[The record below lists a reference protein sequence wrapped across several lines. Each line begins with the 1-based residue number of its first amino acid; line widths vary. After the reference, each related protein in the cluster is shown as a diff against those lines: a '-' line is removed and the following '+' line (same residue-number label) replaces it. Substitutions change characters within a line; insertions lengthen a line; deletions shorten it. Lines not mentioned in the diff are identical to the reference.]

1 MFILSDQRQT
11 SDAARHSFRRYREYL
26 ERSRQVFPSSALA
39 LATSEWYFQPD
50 DHRCPHDAWLEEAV
64 FSEPATGDR
73 RERRV
78 TSLRLRL
85 VGAYHDGHVEFLY
98 PRLFRCEWST
108 PDAGRGHGD
117 WLYDEFRLGDGG
129 RVLHE
134 IEWSSGGRWLM
145 EASDVEFHWIPRPTE
160 NADRDRAV

>member
-1 MFILSDQRQT
+1 MGCFACSQHRIRRQRTSPMFILSDQRQT

-98 PRLFRCEWST
+98 PRLFRYEWST
-108 PDAGRGHGD
+108 RDAAMATGCTTSSA
-117 WLYDEFRLGDGG
+117 WATEDEFCTK
-129 RVLHE
+129 
-134 IEWSSGGRWLM
+134 SSGAAAAGGSWR
-145 EASDVEFHWIPRPTE
+145 RPT
-160 NADRDRAV
+160 